1 MNQLNFYR
9 KKFKINLQKSCMPC
23 VCKCDLKRINFVY
36 TGKESFLN
44 KESYAV
50 LLMEQPAKWSIYKQ
64 TARTIFRYIKEN
76 FSKMT
81 SLWLEKHEVP

>member
-1 MNQLNFYR
+1 M
-9 KKFKINLQKSCMPC
+9 
-23 VCKCDLKRINFVY
+23 
-36 TGKESFLN
+36 N

-50 LLMEQPAKWSIYKQ
+50 LLMEQPAKWSMYKQ